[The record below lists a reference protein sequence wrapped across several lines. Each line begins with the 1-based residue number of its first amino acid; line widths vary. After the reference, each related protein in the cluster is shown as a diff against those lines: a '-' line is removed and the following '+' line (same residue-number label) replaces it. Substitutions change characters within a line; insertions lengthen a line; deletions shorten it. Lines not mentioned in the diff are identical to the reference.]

1 MTEHSSQ
8 PTLDTVYAALQLPPD
23 AWLDQRVP
31 KKLFLEQLAT
41 RPGTTAADKKLV
53 REELE
58 EFRWLASLK
67 PSRTGLA
74 AFSNETHDYAEIAI
88 LAVVTRAEVKSER
101 LVQLI
106 HRAVPYP
113 VVLLLQ
119 TPQTLSL
126 SLAHK
131 RKSLSA
137 DAGKPVLEELR
148 SVPLAGETVTPRLS
162 ADLLNGFGL
171 PSLTL
176 PRRDMFSVYS
186 QWMDRLVAFDSAA
199 WLGRLQGPA
208 PFLPFT
214 SASQA
219 DQHRAAQQE
228 LGRLQREET
237 SLRTRL
243 RGERQLSRKVEWNL
257 ALKQLQQRRTAL
269 MAVLRP
275 ESPG

>member
-1 MTEHSSQ
+1 MTEPPSQ

-31 KKLFLEQLAT
+31 KKLFIEQLAT

-67 PSRTGLA
+67 PGRTGLA
-74 AFSNETHDYAEIAI
+74 PFSNETHDYAEIAI
-88 LAVVTRAEVKSER
+88 LAVVTRADAKSER

-119 TPQTLSL
+119 TPHTLSL

-131 RKSLSA
+131 RRSLSM
-137 DAGKPVLEELR
+137 DTGKPVLEELR
-148 SVPLAGETVTPRLS
+148 SVLLAGETASARLS
-162 ADLLNGFGL
+162 ADLLSGL
-171 PSLTL
+171 GLSSLTL
-176 PRRDMFSVYS
+176 PTRDMFAVYS
-186 QWMDRLVAFDSAA
+186 QWIDRLVAFDSAA
-199 WLGRLQGPA
+199 WLGRLQDPA
-208 PFLPFT
+208 PFRPFT
-214 SASQA
+214 SVDQA

-228 LGRLQREET
+228 LGRLQRQET
-237 SLRTRL
+237 KLRTRL

-275 ESPG
+275 ESSG